1 MSDKNKVKKKK
12 PGQLSSGKYRKQ
24 VVVGQD
30 ENGKRI
36 VKSFTANTLWEAEKL
51 AAEYKEK
58 YGIGC
63 EGGDMSVYS
72 AVKAFIDSRRD
83 IIAPSTLYGYETIL
97 NNRLQD
103 IMTKKISELKILDVQ
118 AAVNADHRDKHS
130 SHKTLKSALSLINSA
145 LVVQGFDYHLT
156 RRITIPAPKAKKPDL
171 PTAAE
176 VIKAIKGTEFE
187 LPCMLAM
194 WLSLRVSEVR
204 GLKYSDISRDGSYIT
219 VCGSRVYLGGE
230 NDVKR
235 DVNKTAAS
243 NRTIK
248 LPKYLYDMIMAQPH
262 SSDEDYIVNMTYNQV
277 SQNFRRYMAR
287 QGIKI
292 TFHQLRHLFATTASD
307 LGVLDGYIQKL
318 GGWSSDSILKTIY
331 THTTTDSEEKY
342 QKTIDDHFIKLLEGC
357 DRESE
362 KDDQKP

>member
-72 AVKAFIDSRRD
+72 AVKAFIDTRRD

-103 IMTKKISELKILDVQ
+103 IMMKKISELKILDVQ
-118 AAVNADHRDKHS
+118 AAVNKDYKEKGS
-130 SHKTLKSALSLINSA
+130 SRKTLKSALSLVNSA
-145 LVVQGFDYHLT
+145 LTLQGYDYHLVQ
-156 RRITIPAPKAKKPDL
+156 RVTIPAARAKRPEL
-171 PTAAE
+171 PPAE
-176 VIKAIKGTEFE
+176 DVINAIIGTEFE
-187 LPCMLAM
+187 LPCLLAM

-204 GLKYSDISRDGSYIT
+204 GLQYQDISRDGAHIT
-219 VCGSRVYLGGE
+219 VCRTRVYIGAE
-230 NDVKR
+230 NDEKR
-235 DVNKTAAS
+235 NFTKNEGS
-243 NRTIK
+243 NRTVA

-307 LGVLDGYIQKL
+307 LGVLDGYIWKL

-362 KDDQKP
+362 KDAQEP